1 MCRIFGH
8 FGAQPTN
15 VELRLAA
22 AAQRHGGPDA
32 QSFVTGEGW
41 SLGNNRLAI
50 MDPGHGRQPYR
61 LGDVVAVFNG
71 EIYNHAELR
80 RHLRARGYSFDDTC
94 DGSIIPALYHEFGP
108 SFAGWLDGMF
118 AIAIVDLRDA
128 PRLVLATD
136 ASGMKSLYYHWNH
149 RTGDFYFASEIPGLL
164 SFRAVGTEL
173 WLPGLE
179 DYLATKI
186 PFGEQTMFADI
197 KALPPATT
205 AVVSWRDGLRITRR
219 ARTRPDPAGY
229 DADTL
234 PDVVRG
240 ELDRAVGALTRADV
254 PVCAITSGGLD
265 SSFVTA
271 LAKRHVPDLHT
282 FNIGYSGAAPGGSA
296 WPGEE
301 RHFAREVADAV
312 GTRHHQVEIDPAT
325 FPDLLPD
332 VVWHLGQPNADP
344 ITLSTYALFQA
355 VREAGFK
362 VALTGDASD
371 EQFGGYD
378 RMREAVL
385 ATGDWR
391 PHYLESLAA
400 VKSDVRFGLYSA
412 EYRAYLAG
420 LRTGRDELAGILD
433 RDRPRLDVIS
443 EVELGHRLPAYHL
456 RRVDHLSMAH
466 GVEARL
472 PFCQPNVVELA
483 ASLSQRQKIDKRGVK
498 KALYAAARGHLPT
511 SVLDRPKQPFTL
523 PVNAMLRTGSPLMTY
538 AEDLLHPDRITRLG
552 LLDSRA
558 VTRLLATQRERPSD
572 AAAMALWSLLIFE
585 TWIDQFCVRSAGAH
599 THTELLEVAS

>member
-8 FGAQPTN
+8 FGASPAN

-32 QSFVTGEGW
+32 QTVVTGPGW
-41 SLGNNRLAI
+41 GLGNNRLAI
-50 MDPGHGRQPYR
+50 MDPSHGQQPYR

-71 EIYNHAELR
+71 EIYNHEELR
-80 RHLRARGYSFDDTC
+80 RDLQARGYHFEDRC

-136 ASGMKSLYYHWNH
+136 ASGMKSLYYHWDH

-164 SFRAVGTEL
+164 SFRAVGTDL

-179 DYLATKI
+179 DYLATKV

-205 AVVSWRDGLRITRR
+205 AVVSRRDGLRITRR
-219 ARTRPDPAGY
+219 ARVLPDPAEL
-229 DADTL
+229 DARTL
-234 PDVVRG
+234 PDAVRG
-240 ELDRAVGALTRADV
+240 AVDRAVHALTRADV

-271 LAKRHVPDLHT
+271 LATRHVPELHT
-282 FNIGYSGAAPGGSA
+282 FNIAYRGV

-301 RHFAREVADAV
+301 RHFAQEVADAV

-344 ITLSTYALFQA
+344 ITLSTYALFRA
-355 VREAGFK
+355 VREAGFT

-385 ATGDWR
+385 SPGEWR
-391 PHYLESLAA
+391 PRYLEALAA
-400 VKSDVRFGLYSA
+400 VKSEDRFALYSPD
-412 EYRAYLAG
+412 YRSFLLG
-420 LRTGRDELAGILD
+420 LRTGRDELADLLRPG
-433 RDRPRLDVIS
+433 RPRLDAIGD
-443 EVELGHRLPAYHL
+443 VEIGHRLPAYHL

-472 PFCQPNVVELA
+472 PFCQPNVVDLA
-483 ASLSQRQKIDKRGVK
+483 ASLPQRQKIDEAGVK
-498 KALYAAARGHLPT
+498 KALYAAAQADLPA
-511 SVLDRPKQPFTL
+511 SVLTRPKQPFTL
-523 PVNAMLRTGSPLMTY
+523 PVNAMLRAGSPLMTY
-538 AEDLLHPDRITRLG
+538 AEDMLHADRVNRMG

-558 VTRLLATQRERPSD
+558 VARLLTTQRERPSD
-572 AAAMALWSLLIFE
+572 AAAMAIWSLLIFQ
-585 TWIDQFCVRSAGAH
+585 TWTDQYCVRRAGAR
-599 THTELLEVAS
+599 TQLELLEVAS